1 MRKYYEANPKAIKNK
16 HLLALHEGLHAAACE
31 ALGLIWQNIKLNK
44 TTGTLNWDRLKLGTA
59 KWKEA
64 AIDLAPA
71 IIDDMSDSD
80 QDSTKL
86 YPART
91 RGYAWGWINR
101 NREALLLRAN
111 EIAAATDGRGV
122 LLNKEGKLVWKPRR
136 DK

>member
-1 MRKYYEANPKAIKNK
+1 MRQYYEANPKAIENK
-16 HLLALHEGLHAAACE
+16 HLLALHEGLHAATCE
-31 ALGLIWQNIKLNK
+31 ALGFIWQNIKLNK
-44 TTGTLNWDRLKLGTA
+44 TTGIFNWDRVKFRAT
-59 KWKEA
+59 KWKVA
-64 AIDLAPA
+64 AVDLAPA
-71 IIDDMSDSD
+71 LIDDMSGSD
-80 QDSTKL
+80 QDSVKL

-122 LLNKEGKLVWKPRR
+122 LLNKEGKLIWKPRR